1 MGLIQQATP
10 EYLDQCRAAQGAE
23 QAQSLASTGNWAH
36 VDKPQAHADFDAFY
50 KELAPLIDANDPASP
65 AIQALMAR
73 HYAIV
78 SRFYA
83 PSRDAYVGTALFYA
97 DNADMKSF
105 HNAYHPRMVE
115 FLGDAI
121 YTYAQQN
128 LGAAGSNG

>member
-1 MGLIQQATP
+1 MGLLPQTTP
-10 EYLDQCRAAQGAE
+10 EYLDQCRAAQRAE
-23 QAQSLASTGNWAH
+23 QAQSLASTNNWSH

-50 KELAPLIDANDPASP
+50 KELAPLIDTNDPASP
-65 AIQALMAR
+65 TIQALMAR
-73 HYAIV
+73 HYAIA
-78 SRFYA
+78 SRFYP

-105 HNAYHPRMVE
+105 HTAYHPRMVE
-115 FLGDAI
+115 FLGDAV